1 MKDRGTGR
9 PRGFGFVVFANPE
22 VADQVASEHH
32 TIDGRQVEA
41 KKAVPR
47 DGSPLGEADKAMPA
61 ESAPDGVRTKK
72 IFVGGLSP
80 SVTEEV
86 FRLYFEQFGPI
97 VDGVVMYDH
106 ASGRPRGFGFVTYE
120 MEESVDRVLALG
132 SMQDFGDKKVEIK
145 RAVPKEQMPQL
156 PRPTM
161 SRESMYGVM
170 RGAPTWIPPGPS
182 PPSYAGY
189 PMAAPAPLAYA
200 PGGTPPGLMG
210 GYPGAPTFSPPQY
223 NPSYGAYAPPYS
235 GGFPTQAPQPTYEY
249 PSGGFPSEAFIMPSG
264 SQGMGQGMGYSGGYP
279 MGNPGGVGN
288 GVVGAAGWG
297 PRR

>member
-132 SMQDFGDKKVEIK
+132 SMQDFGDKKVRP
-145 RAVPKEQMPQL
+145 RASGAARDPLTPGFRKLCACRLQWHFCLHVLTPSTCAHL
-156 PRPTM
+156 RPA
-161 SRESMYGVM
+161 GGDQAC
-170 RGAPTWIPPGPS
+170 GAQG
-182 PPSYAGY
+182 AD
-189 PMAAPAPLAYA
+189 APAPPPHYVSREHVRRHAWRPYLDPPGAQPPQLRRVPHGCA
-200 PGGTPPGLMG
+200 CPLGLRPGGH
-210 GYPGAPTFSPPQY
+210 APRAH
-223 NPSYGAYAPPYS
+223 GRL
-235 GGFPTQAPQPTYEY
+235 
-249 PSGGFPSEAFIMPSG
+249 
-264 SQGMGQGMGYSGGYP
+264 
-279 MGNPGGVGN
+279 
-288 GVVGAAGWG
+288 
-297 PRR
+297 PRRAHLQPAPVQPELRRVRSPLLGRLPHSGTSADV